1 MGKVAIVELLGG
13 MQLMQRKYCFLF
25 GSIAKLV
32 PGFLAAAIACLV
44 GGILFSHY
52 AYPSVTTPTIGIMT
66 PAGAEMMQMVRDEHE
81 LIVIYL
87 QKYTEAR
94 QRNDLAA
101 EEEML
106 RSRAAEQTAMF
117 AASEA
122 KADETRTLAITAN
135 VSTKPERKVAPKQP
149 AQALDKVAIREP
161 LQLVHLASATTQIQ
175 AVTQHIPPPAGLIT
189 PAARS
194 EENVIKTKLRQ
205 VTATME
211 RVPLWV
217 HSVTEWLSDDVLSH
231 RMLQLRTRLS

>member
-1 MGKVAIVELLGG
+1 
-13 MQLMQRKYCFLF
+13 MQRKHSFLF

-32 PGFLAAAIACLV
+32 PGFLVAAIACLA

-52 AYPSVTTPTIGIMT
+52 AYPSVTTPTIGIVT

-81 LIVIYL
+81 LIGKYL
-87 QKYTEAR
+87 RKSSEAR
-94 QRNDLAA
+94 QQNDLVA

-106 RSRAAEQTAMF
+106 RSKAAEQTAML
-117 AASEA
+117 AASEEKMA
-122 KADETRTLAITAN
+122 ETRALAIAAN
-135 VSTKPERKVAPKQP
+135 VTAKLERKVAAKKP
-149 AQALDKVAIREP
+149 AQALDKIAIREP
-161 LQLVHLASATTQIQ
+161 LQLVYLASATTQIQ
-175 AVTQHIPPPAGLIT
+175 AVTQRIPPPAGLIT

>member
-1 MGKVAIVELLGG
+1 
-13 MQLMQRKYCFLF
+13 MQRKYSFLF
-25 GSIAKLV
+25 GTFFKLPYV
-32 PGFLAAAIACLV
+32 TLPAVIVSVV
-44 GGILFSHY
+44 GGMLFTHY
-52 AYPSVTTPTIGIMT
+52 AHLSVTPRQIAIGT
-66 PAGAEMMQMVRDEHE
+66 SAGAEMMQMVRDEHE
-81 LIVIYL
+81 LIVNYL

-106 RSRAAEQTAMF
+106 RSRAAEQTAML

-122 KADETRTLAITAN
+122 KAAQTRALAITAN

-161 LQLVHLASATTQIQ
+161 LQLVYLASATTQIQ
-175 AVTQHIPPPAGLIT
+175 AVTQHISPLAGLIT